1 MLSSPLILAIS
12 RLRYLFI
19 HVIPVLVAAITF
31 ANILNEF
38 GVTDRA
44 LWIIK
49 PVVKYAN
56 LSPESGL
63 AVITYLASG
72 NAGSAMLA
80 GFYEQRVIDEKETII
95 ASFVSSF
102 FSFLNHV
109 FIYFIPVVIPL
120 LGIEAG
126 VMYIS
131 ARMFISVCV
140 TLTAI
145 TAGHFLL
152 KNRSSAELKRNDRKN
167 TPNTPV
173 RRKEAVKKGIKK
185 SVRVLKKILPR
196 LILVY
201 AITAILLSYGFFRPL
216 ENFRIFNLPGQAS
229 AIVAAG
235 VADTTAGFAAAGSLL
250 SSHAVTPVQAVS
262 ALLLTS
268 IISMSVIFVRHS
280 LPGRIAYFG
289 VKLGFKIAA
298 ISSVLNIV
306 YTALVLALLLH

>member
-19 HVIPVLVAAITF
+19 HIIPVLVAAITF

-80 GFYEQRVIDEKETII
+80 GFYEQRVIDERETII

-131 ARMFISVCV
+131 ARMFISLCV

-152 KNRSSAELKRNDRKN
+152 RNKSSAELEGNTRRNA
-167 TPNTPV
+167 TV
-173 RRKEAVKKGIKK
+173 RRKEAVKKGIEK
-185 SVRVLKKILPR
+185 SARVLKKILPR

-201 AITAILLSYGFFRPL
+201 TITAILLSYGFFRPL

-289 VKLGFKIAA
+289 VRLGFKIAV
-298 ISSVLNIV
+298 ISSLLNIV
-306 YTALVLALLLH
+306 YTALVLAFLLH

>member
-1 MLSSPLILAIS
+1 MLSRPLILAIS
-12 RLRYLFI
+12 RLCYLFT
-19 HVIPVLVAAITF
+19 HVIPILIAAITF
-31 ANILNEF
+31 ANILHEF

-49 PVVKYAN
+49 PLVKYAN
-56 LSPESGL
+56 LSSESGL

-80 GFYEQRVIDEKETII
+80 GFYEQRVIDERETII

-109 FIYFIPVVIPL
+109 FVYFIPVVIPL

-131 ARMFISVCV
+131 ARMFISLCV
-140 TLTAI
+140 TVTAI

-152 KNRSSAELKRNDRKN
+152 KNKSSAGLRRDDGHKN
-167 TPNTPV
+167 IPV
-173 RRKEAVKKGIKK
+173 HRKEAVKKGIRK
-185 SVRVLKKILPR
+185 SARVLKKILPR

-201 AITAILLSYGFFRPL
+201 AITAILLSYGFFKPL
-216 ENFRIFNLPGQAS
+216 ESFRIFSLPGQAS

-289 VKLGFKIAA
+289 VRLGFKIAA
-298 ISSVLNIV
+298 ISSILNIV
-306 YTALVLALLLH
+306 YTALVLAFLLH